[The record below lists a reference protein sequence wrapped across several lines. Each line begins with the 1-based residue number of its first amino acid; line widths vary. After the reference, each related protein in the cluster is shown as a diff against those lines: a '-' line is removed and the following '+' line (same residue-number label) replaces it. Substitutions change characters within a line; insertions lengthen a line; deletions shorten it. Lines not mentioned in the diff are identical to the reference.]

1 MSGSHLSAIPIVDI
15 FATGGFTVT
24 PGHMFTALKVPDNRL
39 FVLTD
44 VIVFPVINK
53 SDPDFNIQY
62 SIEEHAPG
70 STQPGVGVK
79 FQYMT
84 VGTGANWSQHFTSGI
99 KYAGGKDVVV
109 VSTANSKGQAGFQLL
124 GYFTNP

>member
-1 MSGSHLSAIPIVDI
+1 
-15 FATGGFTVT
+15 
-24 PGHMFTALKVPDNRL
+24 MFTALKVPDNRL

-70 STQPGVGVK
+70 TTQPGVGVK